1 MNPWIELTIN
11 RRKAY
16 INVGTVSA
24 VLPDESK
31 KDKGSIIC
39 CDPPLDILAVD
50 ECPEVVYELLLVAF
64 ADDEDE
70 EDEEVEDDDEDCG
83 CLLDDTWLEDD
94 PADAEF
100 YIKFQEGLERIREE
114 AKG

>member
-50 ECPEVVYELLLVAF
+50 ECPEVVYELLLGAF
-64 ADDEDE
+64 EDDEDE
-70 EDEEVEDDDEDCG
+70 EDEEYEEELEVE
-83 CLLDDTWLEDD
+83 LLDESWLDED
-94 PADAEF
+94 PADAAF
-100 YIKFQEGLERIREE
+100 YIKFQEGLARIREE

>member
-50 ECPEVVYELLLVAF
+50 ECPEVVYELLIGAF
-64 ADDEDE
+64 EDDEDE
-70 EDEEVEDDDEDCG
+70 EDEEYEEELEVE
-83 CLLDDTWLEDD
+83 LLDESWLDED
-94 PADAEF
+94 PADAAF
-100 YIKFQEGLERIREE
+100 YIKFQEGLARIREE
-114 AKG
+114 AEAKG

>member
-50 ECPEVVYELLLVAF
+50 ECPEVVYELLIGAF
-64 ADDEDE
+64 EDDEDE

-83 CLLDDTWLEDD
+83 CLLDESWLDED
-94 PADAEF
+94 PADAAF
-100 YIKFQEGLERIREE
+100 YIKFQEGLARIQEE

>member
-50 ECPEVVYELLLVAF
+50 ECPEVVYELLIGAF
-64 ADDEDE
+64 EDDEDE
-70 EDEEVEDDDEDCG
+70 EDEEYEEELEVE
-83 CLLDDTWLEDD
+83 LLDESWLDED
-94 PADAEF
+94 PADAAF
-100 YIKFQEGLERIREE
+100 YIKFQEGLARIREE